1 MVNYYQ
7 KEFVVR
13 GIKILDIGYITAV
26 YFALGLVCA
35 TIFDNYLGKF
45 DEKKENKKTLLR
57 STLELLLHLWITG
70 VIIYIVRNIIPMI
83 PFPLEGIYGFEHRRV
98 KEVSSAGMFAV
109 AFLLF
114 QKYYQAQVKYVVAA
128 YNT

>member
-35 TIFDNYLGKF
+35 TIVDNYLGKF
-45 DEKKENKKTLLR
+45 DEKKEKQKTLLR
-57 STLELLLHLWITG
+57 STIELLLHLWVTG
-70 VIIYIVRNIIPMI
+70 VIIYIVRNIIPLI

-98 KEVSSAGMFAV
+98 KEVSSAAMFAV